1 MIYTL
6 DDKHDMAKQF
16 NGSAMPPTMHGNEL
30 HRLWFAK
37 NCVAFFEI
45 SLSSPEQPKA

>member
-6 DDKHDMAKQF
+6 ADKHDMAKQF

-30 HRLWFAK
+30 HRLWLAK
-37 NCVAFFEI
+37 NCVAFF
-45 SLSSPEQPKA
+45 